1 MALGNGGLDAQ
12 VEQRMDAYRGDPQKL
27 QQRYG
32 QNKELLDLLALQKLT
47 AEKKQVAADMQLKA
61 QQNPNTIAQQR
72 EQEALE
78 LTKQEMG
85 GTLGQLAANTKST
98 LDQKQAMQ
106 QKNMGKLAQN
116 ASRPQP
122 GPGAGLTG
130 LMGGAAR
137 PPARPPANP
146 QAAGLANAR
155 MVQAA
160 RGGPIKMA
168 QGGIVAF
175 QEGGS
180 AFGNSA
186 ADFSGYGKAFS
197 RSNSA
202 ENVGDAVRQYYADY
216 GITNQD
222 QWDRT
227 PADAKKRIASAVKAK
242 VATSGLAATL
252 AIPFAELN
260 DLVVDPFKAISNV
273 GIAASNTGLGAA
285 LGLSDPRNPNELYQY
300 NTERKRTQDTIAAN
314 MTPEGGI
321 KLPSGPTV
329 RSGEYIEEPA
339 PQPLGTPVRQLVHSI
354 ENTSDEGTGIAALPT
369 EPKVPALENP
379 SMTAPA
385 PAAAGTDAPQS
396 SGGVGMNTLMSNMG
410 FSAEDPNAALQRG
423 FTEADAYTG
432 RAEKAAKYDDMLAE
446 MEAFDAENYDPD
458 RERRDRLKSF
468 LIGAAGTTNIGTT
481 FASAGAA
488 SMNLANSQRKA
499 RRSRLMDKF
508 NMEKDKM
515 TTDTGLAQSG
525 LTLGRELYSQ
535 AQQNQR
541 SALQAGVQMRGQDL
555 QNAQKNADRLLRKVE
570 GDNTQAYRA
579 ATIALE
585 ENKLDLATLK
595 EENATEAA
603 RVTAANNTIF
613 RTLQVR
619 EQISAEANALAG
631 VEVAQTELANAELM
645 GLEPAQIKV
654 LQEKFDKAAALAL
667 VMTEDMMNK
676 FGRGTDEDGKPTG
689 TSLLDAEQ
697 FAIQVL
703 GQYGIAPTIGK
714 DSVTSRTY
722 NE

>member
-1 MALGNGGLDAQ
+1 MALGDGGLDAQ

-122 GPGAGLTG
+122 GPGAGLAG
-130 LMGGAAR
+130 LMGGGAR
-137 PPARPPANP
+137 PPARPPVNP

-168 QGGIVAF
+168 QGGIVTFAQGDRVSRPGYILGVSPEEIAAYRANLPSSAIGRGRNTTTALTDEAIARRINAEQEQTALTSRADSAAIARTNIDKLSDSERRVLSRTGNAPNDMLSRVATVGSPLEIP
-175 QEGGS
+175 QEGIGALLPPS
-180 AFGNSA
+180 MPQPT
-186 ADFSGYGKAFS
+186 
-197 RSNSA
+197 A
-202 ENVGDAVRQYYADY
+202 EPPA
-216 GITNQD
+216 
-222 QWDRT
+222 RT
-227 PADAKKRIASAVKAK
+227 PM
-242 VATSGLAATL
+242 G
-252 AIPFAELN
+252 
-260 DLVVDPFKAISNV
+260 
-273 GIAASNTGLGAA
+273 
-285 LGLSDPRNPNELYQY
+285 
-300 NTERKRTQDTIAAN
+300 TI
-314 MTPEGGI
+314 
-321 KLPSGPTV
+321 LPS
-329 RSGEYIEEPA
+329 IEPPAEP
-339 PQPLGTPVRQLVHSI
+339 
-354 ENTSDEGTGIAALPT
+354 PT
-369 EPKVPALENP
+369 EPPAESAEGATTP
-379 SMTAPA
+379 PA
-385 PAAAGTDAPQS
+385 DTSTSTSAPQS
-396 SGGVGMNTLMSNMG
+396 SGGVDMNTLMGNMG

-432 RAEKAAKYDDMLAE
+432 RAEKAAKYDDMIAE

-468 LIGAAGTTNIGTT
+468 LMGAAGTTNIGTT

-631 VEVAQTELANAELM
+631 VEVAQTELENAELM

-676 FGRGTDEDGKPTG
+676 FGRGTDKDGKPTG

-703 GQYGIAPTIGK
+703 GQYGIAPTIEK
-714 DSVTSRTY
+714 DSVTSTTY

>member
-1 MALGNGGLDAQ
+1 MALGDGGLDAQ
-12 VEQRMDAYRGDPQKL
+12 VEQRMDAYRGDPKKL

-47 AEKKQVAADMQLKA
+47 AEKKQVAADMQMKA

-122 GPGAGLTG
+122 GPGAGLAG

-137 PPARPPANP
+137 PPARPPVNP

-180 AFGNSA
+180 AFGDSA
-186 ADFSGYGKAFS
+186 ADLSGYGKAFS

-202 ENVGDAVRQYYADY
+202 ENVGDAIRQYYADY
-216 GITNQD
+216 GVTNQD

-227 PADAKKRIASAVKAK
+227 PADAKKRITSAVKAK
-242 VATSGLAATL
+242 IGASGVAATL

-260 DLVVDPFKAISNV
+260 DLLVDPFKAISNV

-321 KLPSGPTV
+321 KLPSGPTA
-329 RSGEYIEEPA
+329 RSGEFVEEPM
-339 PQPLGTPVRQLVHSI
+339 PQLPGMPTARPMP
-354 ENTSDEGTGIAALPT
+354 DEGAGIAALPT
-369 EPKVPALENP
+369 EPSVPALENP

-385 PAAAGTDAPQS
+385 PADTSTSAPQS
-396 SGGVGMNTLMSNMG
+396 SSGVDMNTLMSNMG

-432 RAEKAAKYDDMLAE
+432 RAEKAAKYDDMIAE
-446 MEAFDAENYDPD
+446 MAEFDAENYDPD

-468 LIGAAGTTNIGTT
+468 LMGAAGTTNIGTT

-631 VEVAQTELANAELM
+631 VEVAQTELENAELM

-676 FGRGTDEDGKPTG
+676 FGRGTDKDGNRTG

>member
-1 MALGNGGLDAQ
+1 
-12 VEQRMDAYRGDPQKL
+12 
-27 QQRYG
+27 
-32 QNKELLDLLALQKLT
+32 
-47 AEKKQVAADMQLKA
+47 MQLKA

-122 GPGAGLTG
+122 GPGAGLAG

-137 PPARPPANP
+137 PPARPPVNP

-180 AFGNSA
+180 AFGDSA
-186 ADFSGYGKAFS
+186 ADLSGYGKAFS

-202 ENVGDAVRQYYADY
+202 ENVGDAIRQYYADY
-216 GITNQD
+216 GVTNQD

-227 PADAKKRIASAVKAK
+227 PADAKKRITSAVKAK
-242 VATSGLAATL
+242 IGASGVAATL

-260 DLVVDPFKAISNV
+260 DLLVDPFKAISNV

-329 RSGEYIEEPA
+329 RSGEFVEEPM
-339 PQPLGTPVRQLVHSI
+339 PQLPGMPTARPMP
-354 ENTSDEGTGIAALPT
+354 DEGAGIAALPT
-369 EPKVPALENP
+369 EPSVPALENP

-385 PAAAGTDAPQS
+385 PADTSTSAPQS
-396 SGGVGMNTLMSNMG
+396 SSGVDMNTLMSNMG

-432 RAEKAAKYDDMLAE
+432 RAEKAAKYDDMIAE
-446 MEAFDAENYDPD
+446 MAEFDAENYDPD

-468 LIGAAGTTNIGTT
+468 LMGAAGTTNIGTT

-631 VEVAQTELANAELM
+631 VEVAQTELENAELM

-676 FGRGTDEDGKPTG
+676 FGRGTDKDGKPTG

-703 GQYGIAPTIGK
+703 GQYGIAPTIEK
-714 DSVTSRTY
+714 DSVTSTTY

>member
-1 MALGNGGLDAQ
+1 MALGDGGLDAQ
-12 VEQRMDAYRGDPQKL
+12 VEQRMDAYRGDPKKL

-47 AEKKQVAADMQLKA
+47 AEKKQVAADMQMKA

-122 GPGAGLTG
+122 GPGAGLAG

-137 PPARPPANP
+137 PPARPPVNP

-180 AFGNSA
+180 AFGDSA
-186 ADFSGYGKAFS
+186 ADLSGYGKAFS
-197 RSNSA
+197 RSNNA
-202 ENVGDAVRQYYADY
+202 ENVGDAIRQYYADY
-216 GITNQD
+216 GVTNQD

-227 PADAKKRIASAVKAK
+227 PADAKKRIVSAVKAK
-242 VATSGLAATL
+242 IGASGLAATL

-321 KLPSGPTV
+321 KFPSGPTV
-329 RSGEYIEEPA
+329 RSGEFVEEPM
-339 PQPLGTPVRQLVHSI
+339 PQLPGMPTARPMP
-354 ENTSDEGTGIAALPT
+354 DEGAGITALPT
-369 EPKVPALENP
+369 EPSVPTLENP

-385 PAAAGTDAPQS
+385 PADTSTSAPQS
-396 SGGVGMNTLMSNMG
+396 SSGVDMNTLMSNMG

-432 RAEKAAKYDDMLAE
+432 RAEKAAKYDDMIAE
-446 MEAFDAENYDPD
+446 MAEFDAENYDPD

-468 LIGAAGTTNIGTT
+468 LMGAAGTTNIGTT

-631 VEVAQTELANAELM
+631 VEVAQTELENAELM

-676 FGRGTDEDGKPTG
+676 FGRGTDKDGNRTG

>member
-1 MALGNGGLDAQ
+1 MALGDGGLDAQ
-12 VEQRMDAYRGDPQKL
+12 VEQRMDAYRGNPQKL

-47 AEKKQVAADMQLKA
+47 SEKKQVAADMQLKA

-85 GTLGQLAANTKST
+85 GTLGELAGRTKGT

-106 QKNMGKLAQN
+106 QKNMQRMAK
-116 ASRPQP
+116 
-122 GPGAGLTG
+122 GAGQAPQGGLAG
-130 LMGGAAR
+130 LMGGGARPQAR
-137 PPARPPANP
+137 PPVNP
-146 QAAGLANAR
+146 QAGGLAGAR
-155 MVQAA
+155 MAQAA
-160 RGGPIKMA
+160 QQPGGPRRMA
-168 QGGIVAF
+168 AGGIVSFAEGEGVSGQSGLDGTQTLEQKIARIMARSELTALQKDSLIRQIKA
-175 QEGGS
+175 QEPKPETKRPESMSPVGRVSS
-180 AFGNSA
+180 ARMPGVRGLIPTSEATNALDVFA
-186 ADFSGYGKAFS
+186 A
-197 RSNSA
+197 
-202 ENVGDAVRQYYADY
+202 
-216 GITNQD
+216 TN
-222 QWDRT
+222 
-227 PADAKKRIASAVKAK
+227 PSIAPKKKD
-242 VATSGLAATL
+242 TSGVSSL
-252 AIPFAELN
+252 IPLSTS
-260 DLVVDPFKAISNV
+260 VVPPK
-273 GIAASNTGLGAA
+273 
-285 LGLSDPRNPNELYQY
+285 
-300 NTERKRTQDTIAAN
+300 
-314 MTPEGGI
+314 
-321 KLPSGPTV
+321 
-329 RSGEYIEEPA
+329 EEPVVEPVVEEPVVEPVVEA
-339 PQPLGTPVRQLVHSI
+339 PVAEVKSDAPV
-354 ENTSDEGTGIAALPT
+354 LPT
-369 EPKVPALENP
+369 
-379 SMTAPA
+379 TT
-385 PAAAGTDAPQS
+385 GTNAPQS
-396 SGGVGMNTLMSNMG
+396 AGGVDMNTLMGNMG

-446 MEAFDAENYDPD
+446 MAEFDAENYDPD

-468 LIGAAGTTNIGTT
+468 LMGAAGTTNIGTT

-488 SMNLANSQRKA
+488 SMNLANSQRKD
-499 RRSRLMDKF
+499 RRTRLMDKF

-555 QNAQKNADRLLRKVE
+555 TNAQKNADRVLRKLE

-579 ATIALE
+579 ATLAIE
-585 ENKLDLATLK
+585 KNKVDLAALK
-595 EENATEAA
+595 DKNATEAA

-631 VEVAQTELANAELM
+631 VEVAKTELENAELM
-645 GLEPAQIKV
+645 GLEPAEV
-654 LQEKFDKAAALAL
+654 SALQAKFDKAAALAL

-676 FGRGTDEDGKPTG
+676 FGRGVDENGNPTG

-703 GQYGIAPTIGK
+703 GQYGITTTIEK
-714 DSVTSRTY
+714 DSVKSTTY

>member
-1 MALGNGGLDAQ
+1 MALGDGGLDAQ

-47 AEKKQVAADMQLKA
+47 AEKKQVAADMQMKA

-78 LTKQEMG
+78 LVKGEMG

-122 GPGAGLTG
+122 GPGAGLAG
-130 LMGGAAR
+130 LMGGGAR
-137 PPARPPANP
+137 PPARPPVNP

-175 QEGGS
+175 AQGDRVSRPGYILGVSPEEIAAYRANLQSSALGRGRNTTTALTDEAIARQINAAQEQTALTSRADSAAIARTNIDKLSDSERRVLSRTGNAPNDMLSRVATVGSPLEIPQEGIGALLPPS
-180 AFGNSA
+180 MPQPTAEPPARTPMGAILPSIETPA
-186 ADFSGYGKAFS
+186 EPPAEPPAE
-197 RSNSA
+197 SA
-202 ENVGDAVRQYYADY
+202 EGA
-216 GITNQD
+216 T
-222 QWDRT
+222 T
-227 PADAKKRIASAVKAK
+227 PPAD
-242 VATSGLAATL
+242 TS
-252 AIPFAELN
+252 
-260 DLVVDPFKAISNV
+260 
-273 GIAASNTGLGAA
+273 
-285 LGLSDPRNPNELYQY
+285 
-300 NTERKRTQDTIAAN
+300 
-314 MTPEGGI
+314 
-321 KLPSGPTV
+321 
-329 RSGEYIEEPA
+329 
-339 PQPLGTPVRQLVHSI
+339 
-354 ENTSDEGTGIAALPT
+354 TST
-369 EPKVPALENP
+369 
-379 SMTAPA
+379 S
-385 PAAAGTDAPQS
+385 APQS
-396 SGGVGMNTLMSNMG
+396 SGGVDMNTLMGNMG

-432 RAEKAAKYDDMLAE
+432 RAEKAAKYDDMIAE
-446 MEAFDAENYDPD
+446 MAEFDAENYDPD

-468 LIGAAGTTNIGTT
+468 LMGAAGTTNIGTT

-631 VEVAQTELANAELM
+631 VEVAQTELENAELM

-676 FGRGTDEDGKPTG
+676 FGRGTDEDGNRTG